1 MDQLI
6 LPDPGRPDYCARCAT
21 PLVLQERGGRRRPTC
36 PACGWVYY
44 ARPALGAAVAVELEG
59 GLVLVQRRFEPYAG
73 WWMLPAGFV
82 EYGEFAEDT
91 AAREAEDET
100 GLTVALDGLLGLY
113 FGAGDPRNVAHLA
126 VYRAHAVGGT
136 LRAADDAADVRA
148 FPPEAIPLEIA
159 FEAQRQAIADWLAR
173 RPGAAG
179 LDRGRRLLRYA
190 AAGPAPPVL
199 VYAVIENPLGS
210 TVRIRYDPATGQYRP
225 EPRAF
230 PWPLPVHYGWI
241 PGTLCP
247 ADGAELDVLVP
258 DPAPTAPG
266 AVLVGRPVGVMYRS
280 DGDHKLLAL
289 RADAGTAYPETTEVA
304 QLPEVQEATARWL
317 RDYRPEVTVT
327 GWGDAAAARR
337 LVLECQAAWVASRA
351 VDSS

>member
-21 PLVLQERGGRRRPTC
+21 PTVLQERGGRARPSC

-44 ARPALGAAVAVELEG
+44 ARPALGAAVAVELDG
-59 GLVLVQRRFEPYAG
+59 KLVLVQRRFEPYAG

-91 AAREAEDET
+91 AAREAEEET
-100 GLTVALDGLLGLY
+100 GLAVALDGLLGLY

-126 VYRAHAVGGT
+126 VYRAHAVAGA
-136 LRAADDAADVRA
+136 LRAADDAAAVRA
-148 FPPEAIPLEIA
+148 FSPEAIPLEIA
-159 FEAQRQAIADWLAR
+159 FEAQRQAIADWLAA
-173 RPGAAG
+173 RPGAPGAG
-179 LDRGRRLLRYA
+179 RGRRLLRYA

-199 VYAVIENPLGS
+199 VYAVIENPRGS
-210 TVRIRYDPATGQYRP
+210 TVRIRYDTAAAEFRP
-225 EPRAF
+225 EARPF

-241 PGTLCP
+241 PGTLCV

-258 DPAPTAPG
+258 DPGHTAPG
-266 AVLVGRPVGVMYRS
+266 AVLIGRPIGVMYRS
-280 DGDHKLLAL
+280 DGDHKVLAL
-289 RADAGTAYPETTEVA
+289 RADAGTAYPDINEGA
-304 QLPEVQEATARWL
+304 QLPELQAQVVRWL
-317 RDYRPEVTVT
+317 RDFRPEVQAT

-337 LVLECQAAWVASRA
+337 LILDCQAAWVAARTG
-351 VDSS
+351 DGG

>member
-6 LPDPGRPDYCARCAT
+6 LPDPGRPDYCARCGT
-21 PLVLQERGGRRRPTC
+21 HMVSRTHGGRTRPVC

-44 ARPALGAAVAVELEG
+44 ARNAFGAAVAVEHEG
-59 GLVLVQRRFEPYAG
+59 GLVLVQRRFEPYQD

-82 EYGEFAEDT
+82 EYGEFAENT
-91 AAREAEDET
+91 AAREAEEET
-100 GLTVALDGLLGLY
+100 GLAVALDGLLGLY

-126 VYRAHAVGGT
+126 VYRAHAVGGA

-148 FPPEAIPLEIA
+148 FPPDAIPLEIA
-159 FEAQRQAIADWLAR
+159 FESQRQAIADWLAE
-173 RPGAAG
+173 RPSAPGMS
-179 LDRGRRLLRYA
+179 RGRRLLRYA

-199 VYAVIENPLGS
+199 VYAVIENPCGS
-210 TVRIRYDPATGQYRP
+210 TTRIRYDPSTATFVP

-241 PGTLCP
+241 PGTLCA
-247 ADGAELDVLVP
+247 ADDAELDVLLP
-258 DPAPTAPG
+258 DPGHTAPG

-280 DGDHKLLAL
+280 DGDHKILAL
-289 RADAGTAYPETTEVA
+289 RADAGTAYPEITEAA
-304 QLPEVQEATARWL
+304 QLPEVQEQLVRWL
-317 RDYRPEVTVT
+317 RDYRTDVEAT

-337 LVLECQAAWVASRA
+337 LILECQAAWVATRA
-351 VDSS
+351 